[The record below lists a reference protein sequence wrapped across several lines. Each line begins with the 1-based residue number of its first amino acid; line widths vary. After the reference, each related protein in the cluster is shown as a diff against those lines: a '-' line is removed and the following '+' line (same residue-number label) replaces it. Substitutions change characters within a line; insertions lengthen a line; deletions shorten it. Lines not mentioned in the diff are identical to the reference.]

1 MEIKSSLITIAWPRN
16 WFQRWLSRP
25 YIGNFD
31 LILVSSDLSRVFFE
45 DYNKKYQFR
54 TKCLMGCPYLP
65 ITSLNFTS
73 KHPSKKLTSFQ
84 NYSKIGETTYVLP
97 EQTSGARL
105 PTPIGL
111 LRLAT
116 ASQRFSPGKANNST
130 LLSDY
135 GFTASY
141 HNTPRYFTEWDPSTL
156 SSKYKGIVVGA
167 NWDQANLSTA
177 WKQMLIGPVPYFL
190 MPDVYRSIEI
200 VVDDANYVTAP
211 WASANSRIFDA
222 LASGS
227 LVVTNG
233 RLGVREILRNRVP
246 VYSNLTDLAPLLRYY
261 LSRSEQ
267 RISLV
272 NMLRKQVLTK
282 HTYDNRA
289 DELIQY
295 LDRFNFGLGFIK
307 SSNNTER
314 SDYRYFPRLSTVPIN
329 YYSTSHLLRLCICIR
344 TYSKQAHDLEILIRG
359 LLSQYKGSTYR
370 LNVALSIYVM
380 DTDDQSIDFQ
390 VSNKLLVDKMNAKF
404 ANSGSRV
411 YLLIDNLATEH
422 SMQQNVFYG
431 YDYTDLM
438 LSTVLSKQS
447 CDFLMF
453 TNGDNLYNNVWFDT
467 VAPVLLSNQTLNIV
481 AWDFISHHNRNG
493 TRQQPIQVAI
503 ERQRVDLGSM
513 IIRAKLFSE
522 HQIRFLPK
530 SIFTGEL
537 FARDWFVIDKLN
549 KSIAPST
556 VHLIHRVLL
565 FHQ

>member
-1 MEIKSSLITIAWPRN
+1 M
-16 WFQRWLSRP
+16 
-25 YIGNFD
+25 
-31 LILVSSDLSRVFFE
+31 
-45 DYNKKYQFR
+45 
-54 TKCLMGCPYLP
+54 
-65 ITSLNFTS
+65 
-73 KHPSKKLTSFQ
+73 
-84 NYSKIGETTYVLP
+84 
-97 EQTSGARL
+97 
-105 PTPIGL
+105 
-111 LRLAT
+111 
-116 ASQRFSPGKANNST
+116 
-130 LLSDY
+130 
-135 GFTASY
+135 
-141 HNTPRYFTEWDPSTL
+141 
-156 SSKYKGIVVGA
+156 
-167 NWDQANLSTA
+167 
-177 WKQMLIGPVPYFL
+177 
-190 MPDVYRSIEI
+190 
-200 VVDDANYVTAP
+200 
-211 WASANSRIFDA
+211 
-222 LASGS
+222 
-227 LVVTNG
+227 
-233 RLGVREILRNRVP
+233 REILRNRVP

-261 LSRSEQ
+261 LSHPEQ
-267 RISLV
+267 RIALV

-295 LDRFNFGLGFIK
+295 LDRFNVGLRFIK
-307 SSNNTER
+307 PSNNTER
-314 SDYRYFPRLSTVPIN
+314 SDYRYFSRLSNTPKN

-344 TYSKQAHDLEILIRG
+344 TYSKQEHDLEILIRV
-359 LLSQYKGSTYR
+359 LPSQYKASAYR
-370 LNVALSIYVM
+370 SKVALSIYVI
-380 DTDDQSIDFQ
+380 DTDDQSKDFQ
-390 VSNKLLVDKMNAKF
+390 VSNKLLVDKMNEKF

-411 YLLIDNLATEH
+411 HLLIDNLATEH
-422 SMQQNVFYG
+422 SMQRNAFYG

-513 IIRAKLFSE
+513 IIRTKLFSD

-549 KSIAPST
+549 KSIPPST
-556 VHLIHRVLL
+556 VQLIHRVLL